1 MMQKNELVKVKI
13 EDIGVGGEGIGKV
26 DGYTLFIKDA
36 IIGDVV
42 EAKVMKAKKNYG
54 YARLMNVLTP
64 SEDRVEEVV
73 CPMAR
78 KCGGCQIQEMKYP
91 AQLAFKES
99 KVRGNLERI
108 GEVPGELLD
117 QIMHPVVGMDEEGMQ
132 PFRYRNKAQFP
143 IGTDKD
149 GRVTAGFY
157 AGRTHSIIGNTDCVL
172 GVEVNEEILNCILDF
187 MEEFEISAYDEV
199 KHKGLVRHVLLRYGF
214 KTDEIMVCLVING
227 KTIPHCHDLVGRL
240 RQIPGMTSI
249 TLSSNTAKTNVIMG
263 DTIRLLWGQE
273 FITDYIG
280 EIKYQISP
288 LSFYQVNPVQTEK
301 LYRLALDYAG
311 LTGNETVWDLYCG
324 IGTISL
330 FLAKKAKQVY
340 GVEIIPQAIDDAKNN
355 AKINNITNAEFYVGK
370 AEEVLPEYYKEYE
383 KTHNGETAHADVI
396 VVDPP
401 RKGCEESLLQ
411 TIVDMQPEKVVY
423 VSCDSATL
431 ARDVKFLRAK
441 GYELK
446 DVTPVDQFP
455 HTVHVETV
463 VLLSHKKPDGH
474 INVKVEFGE
483 GEGKVPLDNIAK
495 RAENYKPKERVTYKM
510 IKEYIEAKYGFKV
523 HTAYIAEVKRDLGLP
538 MYDAPNA
545 VEELKHPTAEKVE
558 AIKDALKHFEVI

>member
-1 MMQKNELVKVKI
+1 MMQKNEIVKVKI

-64 SEDRVEEVV
+64 SKDRVEEPV
-73 CPMAR
+73 CSMAR

-91 AQLAFKES
+91 AQLAFKEA

-108 GEVPGELLD
+108 GEVPTELLD
-117 QIMHPVVGMDEEGMQ
+117 QIMHPAVGMDGEGMQ

-149 GRVTAGFY
+149 GRVIAGFY
-157 AGRTHSIIGNTDCVL
+157 AGRTHSIIENTDCAL

-187 MEEFEISAYDEV
+187 MEEFKIPAYDEV

-249 TLSSNTAKTNVIMG
+249 TLSTNTAKTNVIMG

-301 LYRLALDYAG
+301 LYGLALDYAG
-311 LTGNETVWDLYCG
+311 LTGNEAVWDLYCG

-340 GVEIIPQAIDDAKNN
+340 GVEIVPQAIDDAKNN
-355 AKINNITNAEFYVGK
+355 AKINDITNAEFYVGK

-431 ARDVKFLRAK
+431 ARDVKFLRAN

-463 VLLSHKKPDGH
+463 VLLSQQKPDDT
-474 INVKVEFGE
+474 IEIDLDLDELDATSAELKATYQEIKDYVLKEFGL
-483 GEGKVPLDNIAK
+483 KVSSLYISQVK
-495 RAENYKPKERVTYKM
+495 RKCGIEVGENYNLPKSENARVPQCPKE
-510 IKEYIEAKYGFKV
+510 KE
-523 HTAYIAEVKRDLGLP
+523 D
-538 MYDAPNA
+538 
-545 VEELKHPTAEKVE
+545 
-558 AIKDALKHFEVI
+558 AIKAALKYFAMI